1 MSTDNKPGALF
12 DILAKLAA
20 LDINMT
26 KLESCPVTG
35 RNFEFIFFLEIEAS
49 VQDPKVLAMLQELE
63 RNCSGFRYL
72 GSYVET

>member
-1 MSTDNKPGALF
+1 
-12 DILAKLAA
+12 
-20 LDINMT
+20 MT

-72 GSYVET
+72 GSYAEV

>member
-1 MSTDNKPGALF
+1 
-12 DILAKLAA
+12 
-20 LDINMT
+20 MT

-72 GSYVET
+72 GSYTEV